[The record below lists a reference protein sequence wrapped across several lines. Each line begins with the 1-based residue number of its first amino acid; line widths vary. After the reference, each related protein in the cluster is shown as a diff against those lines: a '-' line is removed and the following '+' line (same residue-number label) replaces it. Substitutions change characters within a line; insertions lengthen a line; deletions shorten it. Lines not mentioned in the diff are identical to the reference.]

1 MINVSVTVTDT
12 GMLTEFYDGRPSALE
27 IKDGT
32 FTAFYVGESKT
43 LLSEDVML
51 GAVTFGHKAMQA
63 AITAINELVAEVGVE
78 AWGWEAAPEDEDL
91 KAKKFVLSDESLFQ
105 KQLDMAEVRNQ
116 IENKVKEIEGQLKV
130 DKYRIQEPLINKLRE
145 IINETGREQGFTMI
159 LQRGAAGVIYTREA
173 RDSTDLII
181 AQYNKK

>member
-1 MINVSVTVTDT
+1 MKVHNAIVV
-12 GMLTEFYDGRPSALE
+12 
-27 IKDGT
+27 
-32 FTAFYVGESKT
+32 
-43 LLSEDVML
+43 L
-51 GAVTFGHKAMQA
+51 GALALLVVGTAAQDEPIKIGVVDLDQAISSTEDGKAAREEMARKQREAEAQIAPLYERYQA
-63 AITAINELVAEVGVE
+63 L
-78 AWGWEAAPEDEDL
+78 DEDL

-130 DKYRIQEPLINKLRE
+130 DQFRIQEPLRNKLQTIITE
-145 IINETGREQGFTMI
+145 IGREQGFTLI

-173 RDSTDLII
+173 LDITDLVI